1 MQYPAP
7 GGEELDM
14 NARRFATCLCG
25 AVFVLSSVL
34 ANATPVFINE
44 FHYDN
49 AGTDTGE
56 FVEVAGPA
64 GTDLSAY
71 SIEFYNGATGASY
84 GNLGLSGLIPDL
96 QNGMGVAAFFIA
108 GIQNGSPDGFAL
120 LSGSTVIQF
129 LSYEGAFA
137 AIGGPAAGMMSVN
150 IGVSEAGSEAIGLS
164 LQLQGFGR
172 MYEDFTWAGPL
183 DDTPDLVNVN
193 QTFAAAVPEPETYA
207 LMLAGLGLL
216 GFMARRRS
224 K

>member
-1 MQYPAP
+1 
-7 GGEELDM
+7 M
-14 NARRFATCLCG
+14 NARRFSTWLCG
-25 AVFVLSSVL
+25 AMFLASSAL
-34 ANATPVFINE
+34 ASATPVFINE

-49 AGTDTGE
+49 TGTDTGE

-84 GNLGLSGLIPDL
+84 GNVALSGLIPDL
-96 QNGMGVAAFFIA
+96 QNGMGAVSFLIA
-108 GIQNGSPDGFAL
+108 QIQNGAPDGFAL

-129 LSYEGAFA
+129 LSYEGAFT
-137 AIGGPAAGMMSVN
+137 AIGGPADGLMSVD
-150 IGVSEAGSEAIGLS
+150 IGVSEAGNEPVGLS

-172 MYEDFTWAGPL
+172 AYEDFMWAGPL
-183 DDTPDLVNVN
+183 DDTPGLVNVN